1 MSLDE
6 EVCCQNPDCGRPLVI
21 IPGHRR
27 RQYCDDSC
35 KQKAHR
41 ARLEAAR
48 LAQEEADRL
57 ARIEQER
64 QALLKRWGNLLPET
78 IDLLLYMPSSAEK
91 IVKAIRAEQEWA
103 RKSQHQEHNTLLEDL
118 MLLGEQLDYP
128 TLINDDFRLDQGTES
143 WLIFCEQADVA
154 SLYQARDI
162 AHIKVQARSARKR
175 LAQLSRQP

>member
-1 MSLDE
+1 MEE
-6 EVCCQNPDCGRPLVI
+6 EVRCQNPDCGRPILVI
-21 IPGHRR
+21 PGYRR

-64 QALLKRWGNLLPET
+64 QTLLKRWGNLLPET
-78 IDLLLYMPSSAEK
+78 IDLLLYLPSSAEK
-91 IVKAIRAEQEWA
+91 IVKVIRAEQEWIS
-103 RKSQHQEHNTLLEDL
+103 KSQHQERNTLLEYL

-128 TLINDDFRLDQGTES
+128 MLINDDFRLNQGPEN
-143 WLIFCEQADVA
+143 WLTFCEQVDLA

-162 AHIKVQARSARKR
+162 AHIKVQARAARKR
-175 LAQLSRQP
+175 LGQLSPQP